1 MEFFLEPVD
10 GIAHHVGR
18 DEVAQVIVDDGL
30 GLDVIALGQFFQI
43 EFLGSPVD
51 DIIGTAAEGQEGPA
65 AEAVHMRIGIHGG
78 ELHLYET
85 VGPRL
90 FDVSD
95 SSHQPEPFMTTAVLN
110 SLKRLTAP
118 KAVKPPM
125 E

>member
-1 MEFFLEPVD
+1 MQFCLEPVD

-90 FDVSD
+90 FDVQGCPEAAVRFIPPTGAVHDD
-95 SSHQPEPFMTTAVLN
+95 SRLEFPE
-110 SLKRLTAP
+110 
-118 KAVKPPM
+118 KAHSP
-125 E
+125 

>member
-90 FDVSD
+90 FDVQGCPEAAVD
-95 SSHQPEPFMTTAVLN
+95 SSTQPEPFMTTAVLN
-110 SLKRLTAP
+110 SRE
-118 KAVKPPM
+118 KAHSP
-125 E
+125 